1 MEYLLQSLAEAKE
14 KPAMEDPIFDEAIV
28 LLKKISKVKPPIDL
42 DLVSDESDL
51 ILDVFTPAFQLL
63 ILSWLPKMGLLTHEH
78 YSSEIIVELKDG
90 TEATYPLVNKNGIQE
105 FADNLLP
112 DFIAFLMAAMETDP
126 DFNWL
131 KHTKFVYAN
140 RY

>member
-1 MEYLLQSLAEAKE
+1 M
-14 KPAMEDPIFDEAIV
+14 
-28 LLKKISKVKPPIDL
+28 
-42 DLVSDESDL
+42 
-51 ILDVFTPAFQLL
+51 IL
-63 ILSWLPKMGLLTHEH
+63 H
-78 YSSEIIVELKDG
+78 YCICEIIVELKDG